1 MSDLLQLVVSEGAS
15 DLHLR
20 VGVPPVIRVH
30 GILHR
35 VEGPVC
41 GPEDT
46 EELMRSITSE
56 DHIQHVRERGGA
68 DFGFAFGE
76 AARFRVSVFKEK
88 GNFGMVLRQI
98 PTKLLRLEDIGL
110 PPSVREL
117 LYKPRGLCL
126 VTGPTGSGKSTTL
139 ASMINII
146 NEERDEAHIITI
158 EDPIEFYHKHKK
170 AIVTQREIGVDVP
183 SFAEALRRALRQ
195 DPDIILVGEMRDL
208 ETIDAA
214 VTAAETGHLVF
225 GTLHTTGAAKT
236 IDRLVNAF
244 PTNQQEQIRIQLSTV
259 LQAVISQLLIPRI
272 DKPGRV
278 AVFEIMINTPSVA
291 ALIRDNKTFRLN
303 SDIQT
308 GAKYGMV
315 TLDSFLIDKYLA
327 GMIAREEVVTKAQDP
342 QTIQAKLQELELA
355 GCGRQSLGRRRDHAG
370 MDAALAAAVPSIR
383 DPSENHGRRPLRAA
397 RDQGRARAVDMSL
410 VGQRGAALDEAWGGY
425 AAGPG
430 AYFAL
435 LKPRVMS
442 LVVVTALAGMLC
454 APGALNPVI
463 GFASL
468 LAIAVG
474 AGAAGALNMWWDAD
488 IDVLMARTRS
498 RPVPAGLIAAND
510 ALAFGLTLS
519 LLSVL
524 TLALAANLLAASL
537 LAFTIFYYVVIYSM
551 WLKRRTP
558 MNIVIGGA
566 AGALPPMIGYAAAGG
581 GVTLDSLLLFTII
594 FMWTPPHFWALSLV
608 KMRDYER
615 AGVPMLPNVRGAAYT
630 RLQILIY
637 TLILAPLATIPYF
650 TGLGGLG
657 YWLVAVCGGGVLI
670 AMAVRI
676 VRVADGPRAGK
687 AAMRLFGF
695 SILYLFGLFAALLI
709 EHGFGLIGRFGL

>member
-1 MSDLLQLVVSEGAS
+1 MSDLLQLVVSEGSS
-15 DLHLR
+15 DLHIR

-35 VEGPVC
+35 VEGPVL

-88 GNFGMVLRQI
+88 GNFGLVLRQI
-98 PTKLLRLEDIGL
+98 PSKLLRLDDIGL

-139 ASMINII
+139 ASMINVV

-170 AIVTQREIGVDVP
+170 ALITQREIGVDVP

-214 VTAAETGHLVF
+214 LSAAETGHLVF

-278 AVFEIMINTPSVA
+278 AVFEIMVNTPSIA

-315 TLDSFLIDKYLA
+315 TLDGMLIEKYLA
-327 GMIAREEVVTKAQDP
+327 GLIAREEVVTKAQDP
-342 QTIQAKLQELELA
+342 LTIQAKLQELELA
-355 GCGRQSLGRRRDHAG
+355 
-370 MDAALAAAVPSIR
+370 
-383 DPSENHGRRPLRAA
+383 
-397 RDQGRARAVDMSL
+397 
-410 VGQRGAALDEAWGGY
+410 
-425 AAGPG
+425 
-430 AYFAL
+430 
-435 LKPRVMS
+435 
-442 LVVVTALAGMLC
+442 
-454 APGALNPVI
+454 
-463 GFASL
+463 
-468 LAIAVG
+468 
-474 AGAAGALNMWWDAD
+474 
-488 IDVLMARTRS
+488 
-498 RPVPAGLIAAND
+498 
-510 ALAFGLTLS
+510 
-519 LLSVL
+519 
-524 TLALAANLLAASL
+524 
-537 LAFTIFYYVVIYSM
+537 
-551 WLKRRTP
+551 
-558 MNIVIGGA
+558 
-566 AGALPPMIGYAAAGG
+566 
-581 GVTLDSLLLFTII
+581 
-594 FMWTPPHFWALSLV
+594 
-608 KMRDYER
+608 
-615 AGVPMLPNVRGAAYT
+615 
-630 RLQILIY
+630 
-637 TLILAPLATIPYF
+637 
-650 TGLGGLG
+650 
-657 YWLVAVCGGGVLI
+657 
-670 AMAVRI
+670 
-676 VRVADGPRAGK
+676 
-687 AAMRLFGF
+687 AAMGV
-695 SILYLFGLFAALLI
+695 
-709 EHGFGLIGRFGL
+709 EEKPKK